1 MNAFYNSALLS
12 SFWEDLRSGTGGP
25 TMIVLM
31 IVAAAA
37 VVLLVA
43 CLILLARRSKI
54 VLDEGNGKKTVI
66 KTGRHK
72 AVRLPAPERDG
83 YTFEG
88 WYTDAACTKR
98 ADGIVQASA
107 KSMTLYAKWE
117 KISEEKLPQDD
128 SEVPANA
135 SAESSAVTSLDEQAV
150 REEPAAEEQACE
162 PEAPVATEE
171 EPADG
176 VSAEEMSA
184 AEENISEPEASVAE
198 EENVSEPAAQ
208 EERSDEPAPQE
219 EPAEEPPLQDVSASE
234 EEKTAETSVSE
245 EDEEETEDED
255 EASEGDEIDNA
266 LVTLVSGT
274 KVFVQYRRS
283 FRARLIQADDEMKDY
298 YNGLRSELL
307 SYVGVK
313 ERVSWN
319 YDSYNV
325 GRRQFAKINANRKS
339 IILYLA
345 LAPASVDEKYT
356 FRDVSEKKR
365 YAAVPV
371 RYKITGSRSFK
382 YAVELIAQAAAEFGL
397 DYKRFEEKLDIPY
410 EERDE
415 LIKKRLIKVYAK
427 RETGETVTEEELEQY
442 IEEGATVESLSAY
455 TVTDRVSVNE
465 AEILISDATAKQLVA
480 LAEEAEEQPRAAR
493 AKRSYVNLDTV
504 SANFREGEKVD
515 LAALQAKGLVDKKA
529 TAYKVLARGSL
540 DKSLTIEANDFSL
553 PAVKMIALTGGR
565 VVKIRKA

>member
-98 ADGIVQASA
+98 ADGTVQASA

-117 KISEEKLPQDD
+117 KIAEEKLPQDD

-135 SAESSAVTSLDEQAV
+135 SAESSAVTSLDGEQAV
-150 REEPAAEEQACE
+150 REEPAAEEQAC
-162 PEAPVATEE
+162 
-171 EPADG
+171 
-176 VSAEEMSA
+176 
-184 AEENISEPEASVAE
+184 EPEASVAE

-208 EERSDEPAPQE
+208 EEPADEPAPQE
-219 EPAEEPPLQDVSASE
+219 ERAEEPPLQDVSASE

-298 YNGLRSELL
+298 YNSLRSELL

>member
-98 ADGIVQASA
+98 ADGTVQASA

-117 KISEEKLPQDD
+117 KIAEEKLPQDD

-135 SAESSAVTSLDEQAV
+135 AAESSAVTSHDEQAV

-162 PEAPVATEE
+162 PEA
-171 EPADG
+171 
-176 VSAEEMSA
+176 
-184 AEENISEPEASVAE
+184 SVAE

-208 EERSDEPAPQE
+208 EEPADEPAPQE

-298 YNGLRSELL
+298 YNSLRSELL

-493 AKRSYVNLDTV
+493 TKRSYVNLDTV

>member
-98 ADGIVQASA
+98 ADGTVQASA

-117 KISEEKLPQDD
+117 KIAEEKLPQDD

-135 SAESSAVTSLDEQAV
+135 SAESSAVTSLDGEQAV
-150 REEPAAEEQACE
+150 REEPAAEEQAC
-162 PEAPVATEE
+162 
-171 EPADG
+171 
-176 VSAEEMSA
+176 
-184 AEENISEPEASVAE
+184 EPEASVAE

-208 EERSDEPAPQE
+208 EEPVFEPASQE
-219 EPAEEPPLQDVSASE
+219 ESAEEPPLQDVSASE
-234 EEKTAETSVSE
+234 EKKTAETSVSE

-266 LVTLVSGT
+266 LITLVSGT

>member
-98 ADGIVQASA
+98 ADGTVQASA

-117 KISEEKLPQDD
+117 KIAEEKLPQDD

-162 PEAPVATEE
+162 PEA
-171 EPADG
+171 
-176 VSAEEMSA
+176 
-184 AEENISEPEASVAE
+184 SVAE

-208 EERSDEPAPQE
+208 EEPVFEPAPQE

-298 YNGLRSELL
+298 YNSLRSELL

>member
-98 ADGIVQASA
+98 ADGTVQASA

-117 KISEEKLPQDD
+117 KIAEEKLPQDD

-135 SAESSAVTSLDEQAV
+135 SAESSAVTSLDGEQAV
-150 REEPAAEEQACE
+150 REDPAAEEQAC
-162 PEAPVATEE
+162 
-171 EPADG
+171 
-176 VSAEEMSA
+176 
-184 AEENISEPEASVAE
+184 EPEASVAE

-208 EERSDEPAPQE
+208 EEPVFEPAPQE

-283 FRARLIQADDEMKDY
+283 FRARLIQADGEMKDY
-298 YNGLRSELL
+298 YNSLRSELL

>member
-98 ADGIVQASA
+98 ADGTVQASA

-117 KISEEKLPQDD
+117 KIAEEKLPQDD

-162 PEAPVATEE
+162 PEA
-171 EPADG
+171 
-176 VSAEEMSA
+176 
-184 AEENISEPEASVAE
+184 SVAE

-208 EERSDEPAPQE
+208 EEPADEPAPQE

>member
-98 ADGIVQASA
+98 ADGTVQASA

-117 KISEEKLPQDD
+117 KIAEEKLPQDD

-135 SAESSAVTSLDEQAV
+135 SAESSAVTSHDGEQAV
-150 REEPAAEEQACE
+150 REEPAAEEQAC
-162 PEAPVATEE
+162 
-171 EPADG
+171 
-176 VSAEEMSA
+176 
-184 AEENISEPEASVAE
+184 EPEASVAE

-208 EERSDEPAPQE
+208 EEPVFEPAPQE
-219 EPAEEPPLQDVSASE
+219 ERAEEPPLQDVSASE

>member
-98 ADGIVQASA
+98 ADGTVQASA

-117 KISEEKLPQDD
+117 KIAEEKLPQDD

-150 REEPAAEEQACE
+150 REDPAAEEQAC
-162 PEAPVATEE
+162 
-171 EPADG
+171 
-176 VSAEEMSA
+176 
-184 AEENISEPEASVAE
+184 EPEASVAE

-208 EERSDEPAPQE
+208 EEPVFEPAPQE

-283 FRARLIQADDEMKDY
+283 FRARLIQADGEMKDY
-298 YNGLRSELL
+298 YNSLRSELL

>member
-162 PEAPVATEE
+162 PEA
-171 EPADG
+171 
-176 VSAEEMSA
+176 
-184 AEENISEPEASVAE
+184 SVAE
-198 EENVSEPAAQ
+198 EENVSEPAPQ
-208 EERSDEPAPQE
+208 EEPAFEPAPQE
-219 EPAEEPPLQDVSASE
+219 ERAEEPPLQDVSASE

-298 YNGLRSELL
+298 YNSLRSELL

-397 DYKRFEEKLDIPY
+397 DYKRFEERLDIPY

>member
-98 ADGIVQASA
+98 ADGTVQASA

-117 KISEEKLPQDD
+117 KIAEEKLPQDD

-135 SAESSAVTSLDEQAV
+135 SAESSAVTSLDGEQAV

-162 PEAPVATEE
+162 PEA
-171 EPADG
+171 
-176 VSAEEMSA
+176 
-184 AEENISEPEASVAE
+184 SVAE
-198 EENVSEPAAQ
+198 EENVSEPAPQ
-208 EERSDEPAPQE
+208 EEPAFEPAPQE
-219 EPAEEPPLQDVSASE
+219 EPAEEPSLQDVSASE

-283 FRARLIQADDEMKDY
+283 FRARLIQADGEMKDY
-298 YNGLRSELL
+298 YNSLRSELL

-382 YAVELIAQAAAEFGL
+382 YAIELIAQAAAEFGL

>member
-98 ADGIVQASA
+98 ADGTVQASA

-117 KISEEKLPQDD
+117 KIAEEKLPQDD

-162 PEAPVATEE
+162 PEA
-171 EPADG
+171 
-176 VSAEEMSA
+176 
-184 AEENISEPEASVAE
+184 SVAE
-198 EENVSEPAAQ
+198 EENVSEPAPQ
-208 EERSDEPAPQE
+208 EEPAFEPAPQE

-382 YAVELIAQAAAEFGL
+382 YAIELIAQAAAEFGL

>member
-98 ADGIVQASA
+98 ADGTVQASA

-117 KISEEKLPQDD
+117 KFSEEKLPQDD

-135 SAESSAVTSLDEQAV
+135 FAESSAVTSLDEQAV
-150 REEPAAEEQACE
+150 REEPAAEERAC
-162 PEAPVATEE
+162 
-171 EPADG
+171 
-176 VSAEEMSA
+176 
-184 AEENISEPEASVAE
+184 EPEASVAE

-208 EERSDEPAPQE
+208 EEPADEPAPQE
-219 EPAEEPPLQDVSASE
+219 EPAEEPSLQDVSASE

>member
-98 ADGIVQASA
+98 ADGTVQASA

-117 KISEEKLPQDD
+117 KIAEEKLPQDD

-162 PEAPVATEE
+162 PEA
-171 EPADG
+171 
-176 VSAEEMSA
+176 
-184 AEENISEPEASVAE
+184 SVAE
-198 EENVSEPAAQ
+198 EENVSEPAPQ
-208 EERSDEPAPQE
+208 EEPAFEPAPQE
-219 EPAEEPPLQDVSASE
+219 ESAEEPPLQDVSASE

-319 YDSYNV
+319 YDSYNM

>member
-98 ADGIVQASA
+98 ADGTVQASA

-117 KISEEKLPQDD
+117 KIAEEKLPQDD

-135 SAESSAVTSLDEQAV
+135 SAESSAVTSLDGEQAV

-162 PEAPVATEE
+162 PEA
-171 EPADG
+171 
-176 VSAEEMSA
+176 
-184 AEENISEPEASVAE
+184 SVAE
-198 EENVSEPAAQ
+198 EENVSEPAPQ
-208 EERSDEPAPQE
+208 EEPVFEPAPQE
-219 EPAEEPPLQDVSASE
+219 ESAEEPPLQDVSASE

-298 YNGLRSELL
+298 YNSLRSELL

-382 YAVELIAQAAAEFGL
+382 YAIELIAQAAAEFGL

>member
-98 ADGIVQASA
+98 ADGTVQASA

-117 KISEEKLPQDD
+117 KIAEEKLPQDD

-162 PEAPVATEE
+162 PEA
-171 EPADG
+171 
-176 VSAEEMSA
+176 
-184 AEENISEPEASVAE
+184 SVAE

-208 EERSDEPAPQE
+208 EEPVFEPAPQE

-397 DYKRFEEKLDIPY
+397 DYKRFEERLDIPY

>member
-72 AVRLPAPERDG
+72 AVRLLAPERDG

-98 ADGIVQASA
+98 ADGTVQASA

-117 KISEEKLPQDD
+117 KIAEEKLPQDD

-162 PEAPVATEE
+162 PEA
-171 EPADG
+171 
-176 VSAEEMSA
+176 
-184 AEENISEPEASVAE
+184 SVAE
-198 EENVSEPAAQ
+198 EENVSEPAPQ
-208 EERSDEPAPQE
+208 EEPVFELAPQE

-298 YNGLRSELL
+298 YNSLRSELL

-382 YAVELIAQAAAEFGL
+382 YAVELIAQAAVEFGL

>member
-54 VLDEGNGKKTVI
+54 VLDEGNGKKIVI

-98 ADGIVQASA
+98 ADGTVQASA

-162 PEAPVATEE
+162 PEA
-171 EPADG
+171 
-176 VSAEEMSA
+176 
-184 AEENISEPEASVAE
+184 SVAE
-198 EENVSEPAAQ
+198 EENVSEPA
-208 EERSDEPAPQE
+208 PQE
-219 EPAEEPPLQDVSASE
+219 EPVFEPASQEERAEEPPLQDVSASE

-298 YNGLRSELL
+298 YNSLRSELL

>member
-88 WYTDAACTKR
+88 WYTDATCTKR
-98 ADGIVQASA
+98 ADGTVQASA

-117 KISEEKLPQDD
+117 KIAEEKLPQDD

-135 SAESSAVTSLDEQAV
+135 SAESSAVTSLDGEQAV

-162 PEAPVATEE
+162 PEA
-171 EPADG
+171 
-176 VSAEEMSA
+176 
-184 AEENISEPEASVAE
+184 SVAE
-198 EENVSEPAAQ
+198 EENVSEPAPQ
-208 EERSDEPAPQE
+208 EEPAFEPAPQE
-219 EPAEEPPLQDVSASE
+219 ESAEEPPLQDVSASE

-382 YAVELIAQAAAEFGL
+382 YAIELIAQAAAEFGL

>member
-98 ADGIVQASA
+98 ADGTVQASA

-117 KISEEKLPQDD
+117 KIAEEKLPQDD

-135 SAESSAVTSLDEQAV
+135 SAETSAVTSLDEQAV

-162 PEAPVATEE
+162 PEA
-171 EPADG
+171 
-176 VSAEEMSA
+176 
-184 AEENISEPEASVAE
+184 SVAE

-208 EERSDEPAPQE
+208 EEPVFEPAPQE

-313 ERVSWN
+313 ERVPWN
-319 YDSYNV
+319 YASYNV

>member
-98 ADGIVQASA
+98 ADGTVQASA

-117 KISEEKLPQDD
+117 KIAEEKLPQDD

-135 SAESSAVTSLDEQAV
+135 SAESSAVTSLDGEQAV
-150 REEPAAEEQACE
+150 REDPAAEEQAC
-162 PEAPVATEE
+162 
-171 EPADG
+171 
-176 VSAEEMSA
+176 
-184 AEENISEPEASVAE
+184 EPEASVAE
-198 EENVSEPAAQ
+198 EENVSEPAPQ
-208 EERSDEPAPQE
+208 EEPAFEPAPQE
-219 EPAEEPPLQDVSASE
+219 ESAEEPPLQDVSASE

>member
-98 ADGIVQASA
+98 ADGTVQASA

-117 KISEEKLPQDD
+117 KIAEEKLPQDD

-162 PEAPVATEE
+162 PEA
-171 EPADG
+171 
-176 VSAEEMSA
+176 
-184 AEENISEPEASVAE
+184 SVAE
-198 EENVSEPAAQ
+198 EENVSESAPQ
-208 EERSDEPAPQE
+208 EEPAFEPAPQE
-219 EPAEEPPLQDVSASE
+219 ERAEEPPLQDVSASE

-298 YNGLRSELL
+298 YNSLRSELL

>member
-98 ADGIVQASA
+98 ADGTVQASA

-117 KISEEKLPQDD
+117 KIAEEKLPQDD

-162 PEAPVATEE
+162 PEA
-171 EPADG
+171 
-176 VSAEEMSA
+176 
-184 AEENISEPEASVAE
+184 SVAE
-198 EENVSEPAAQ
+198 EENVSEPAPQ
-208 EERSDEPAPQE
+208 EEPAFEPAPQE

-283 FRARLIQADDEMKDY
+283 FRARLIQADGEMKDY
-298 YNGLRSELL
+298 YNSLRSELL

-382 YAVELIAQAAAEFGL
+382 YAIELIAQAAAEFGL

>member
-98 ADGIVQASA
+98 ADGTVQASA

-117 KISEEKLPQDD
+117 KIAEEKLPQDD

-162 PEAPVATEE
+162 PEA
-171 EPADG
+171 
-176 VSAEEMSA
+176 
-184 AEENISEPEASVAE
+184 SVAE

-208 EERSDEPAPQE
+208 EEPADEPAPQE
-219 EPAEEPPLQDVSASE
+219 EPAEEPSLQDVSASE

>member
-98 ADGIVQASA
+98 ADGTVQASA

-117 KISEEKLPQDD
+117 KIAEEKLPQDD

-135 SAESSAVTSLDEQAV
+135 SAESSAVTSLDGEQAV
-150 REEPAAEEQACE
+150 REDPAAEEQAC
-162 PEAPVATEE
+162 
-171 EPADG
+171 
-176 VSAEEMSA
+176 
-184 AEENISEPEASVAE
+184 EPEASVAE
-198 EENVSEPAAQ
+198 EENVSEPAPQ
-208 EERSDEPAPQE
+208 EEPAFEPAPQE
-219 EPAEEPPLQDVSASE
+219 ESAEEPPLQDVSASE

-319 YDSYNV
+319 YGSYNV

-442 IEEGATVESLSAY
+442 IEEGATEESLSAY

>member
-98 ADGIVQASA
+98 ADGTVQASA

-117 KISEEKLPQDD
+117 KIAEEKLPQDD

-135 SAESSAVTSLDEQAV
+135 SAESSAVTSLDGEQAV
-150 REEPAAEEQACE
+150 REDPAAEEQAC
-162 PEAPVATEE
+162 
-171 EPADG
+171 
-176 VSAEEMSA
+176 
-184 AEENISEPEASVAE
+184 EPEASVAE
-198 EENVSEPAAQ
+198 EENVSEPAPQ
-208 EERSDEPAPQE
+208 EEPAFEPAPQE
-219 EPAEEPPLQDVSASE
+219 ESAEEPPLQDVSASE

-298 YNGLRSELL
+298 YNSLRSELL

-397 DYKRFEEKLDIPY
+397 DYKRFEERLDIPY

>member
-98 ADGIVQASA
+98 ADGTVQASA

-117 KISEEKLPQDD
+117 KFSEEKLPQDD

-162 PEAPVATEE
+162 PEA
-171 EPADG
+171 
-176 VSAEEMSA
+176 
-184 AEENISEPEASVAE
+184 SVAE

-208 EERSDEPAPQE
+208 EEPADEPAPQE
-219 EPAEEPPLQDVSASE
+219 EPAEEPSLQDVSASE

-298 YNGLRSELL
+298 YNSLRSELL

>member
-162 PEAPVATEE
+162 PEA
-171 EPADG
+171 
-176 VSAEEMSA
+176 
-184 AEENISEPEASVAE
+184 SVAE
-198 EENVSEPAAQ
+198 EENVSEPAPQ
-208 EERSDEPAPQE
+208 EEPAFEPAPQE
-219 EPAEEPPLQDVSASE
+219 ESAEEPPLQDVSASE

-382 YAVELIAQAAAEFGL
+382 YAIELIAQAAAEFGL

>member
-98 ADGIVQASA
+98 ADGTVQASA

-117 KISEEKLPQDD
+117 KIAEEKLPQDD

-162 PEAPVATEE
+162 PEA
-171 EPADG
+171 
-176 VSAEEMSA
+176 
-184 AEENISEPEASVAE
+184 SVAE
-198 EENVSEPAAQ
+198 EENVSEPAPQ
-208 EERSDEPAPQE
+208 EEPAFEPAPQE
-219 EPAEEPPLQDVSASE
+219 ERAEEPPLQDVSASE

-298 YNGLRSELL
+298 YNSLRSELL

-382 YAVELIAQAAAEFGL
+382 YAIELIAQAAAEFGL

>member
-98 ADGIVQASA
+98 ADGTVQASA

-117 KISEEKLPQDD
+117 KIAEEKLPQDD

-162 PEAPVATEE
+162 PEA
-171 EPADG
+171 
-176 VSAEEMSA
+176 
-184 AEENISEPEASVAE
+184 SVAE
-198 EENVSEPAAQ
+198 EENVSEPAPQ
-208 EERSDEPAPQE
+208 EEPAFEPAPQE
-219 EPAEEPPLQDVSASE
+219 ESAEEPPLQDVSASE

-382 YAVELIAQAAAEFGL
+382 YAIELIAQAAAEFGL

-540 DKSLTIEANDFSL
+540 DKSLTIEANAFSL

>member
-98 ADGIVQASA
+98 ADGTVQASA

-117 KISEEKLPQDD
+117 KIAEEKLPQDD

-135 SAESSAVTSLDEQAV
+135 SAESSAVTSLDGEQAV
-150 REEPAAEEQACE
+150 REDPAAEEQAC
-162 PEAPVATEE
+162 
-171 EPADG
+171 
-176 VSAEEMSA
+176 
-184 AEENISEPEASVAE
+184 EPEASVAE
-198 EENVSEPAAQ
+198 EENVSEPAPQ
-208 EERSDEPAPQE
+208 EEPAFEPAPQE
-219 EPAEEPPLQDVSASE
+219 ESAEEPPLQDVSASE

-298 YNGLRSELL
+298 YNSLRSELL

-382 YAVELIAQAAAEFGL
+382 YAIELIAQAAAEFGL

>member
-98 ADGIVQASA
+98 ADGTVQASA

-117 KISEEKLPQDD
+117 KIAEEKLPQDD

-162 PEAPVATEE
+162 PEA
-171 EPADG
+171 
-176 VSAEEMSA
+176 
-184 AEENISEPEASVAE
+184 SVAE
-198 EENVSEPAAQ
+198 EENVSEPAPQ
-208 EERSDEPAPQE
+208 EEPAFEPAPQE
-219 EPAEEPPLQDVSASE
+219 ESAEEPPLQDVSASE

-382 YAVELIAQAAAEFGL
+382 YAIELIAQAAAEFGL